1 MACTRGETGRKPHRF
16 YAVFFLLLEGKSEE
30 ANIPSVPRRPCSD
43 KPPNMTL
50 LSEALG
56 AEKDALSNICSHHH
70 LWSIWMQRL
79 TLATNPP

>member
-1 MACTRGETGRKPHRF
+1 MHTGRNRAQASQF
-16 YAVFFLLLEGKSEE
+16 YAVFFLLLEGKSKE

-50 LSEALG
+50 LSETLE
-56 AEKDALSNICSHHH
+56 AEKDALSNICSYHH